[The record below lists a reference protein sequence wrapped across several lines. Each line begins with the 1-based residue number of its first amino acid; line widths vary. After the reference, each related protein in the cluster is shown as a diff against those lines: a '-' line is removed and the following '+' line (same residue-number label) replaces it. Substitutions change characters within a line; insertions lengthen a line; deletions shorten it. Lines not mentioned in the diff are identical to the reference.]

1 MASII
6 SALTSGAGGI
16 SMTGDASGILNLNS
30 NGTNVVA
37 VTSTG
42 ASVTGTLA
50 ATGASTFTGTGKF
63 ATTIGVGNATPS
75 ASGSGITFPATQ
87 SASSDANTLDDYEEG
102 TWTPVLTFATPGN
115 LSVAYLQQ
123 VATYTKIG
131 RAVTVSFTIRTST
144 FTHTTASGAVQ
155 VTGLPFTSATVTD
168 LSFYG
173 GSGWRGI
180 TKTNYTDISAEVSSN
195 SNIVGFVASGSGQV
209 WTDVTTADM
218 PTSGTVILRFTI
230 TYNV

>member
-1 MASII
+1 MANGTVAASQLEM
-6 SALTSGAGGI
+6 LTLSG
-16 SMTGDASGILNLNS
+16 TGVITIVPPNTNTNRVLTLPDATGTVVASG
-30 NGTNVVA
+30 T
-37 VTSTG
+37 
-42 ASVTGTLA
+42 
-50 ATGASTFTGTGKF
+50 
-63 ATTIGVGNATPS
+63 TPS
-75 ASGSGITFPATQ
+75 LNGVSFPATQ
-87 SASSDANTLDDYEEG
+87 VPSANANTLDDYEEG

-144 FTHTTASGAVQ
+144 FTHTTASGDVY

-168 LSFYG
+168 LAFYG
-173 GSGWRGI
+173 GSAWRGI

-195 SNIVGFVASGSGQV
+195 SSLVGIIASGSGQT
-209 WTDVTTADM
+209 WTSVTAADM
-218 PTSGTVILRFTI
+218 PTGGTVILRFTI